1 MRLSALFLL
10 PLLLL
15 AAARPARQRPAGG
28 FRPAE
33 ATRVLLVPPLGA
45 VSVIARG
52 NRLELDPNASLDAAE
67 LLRQALYRHDEKLHL
82 EGEAKIAVADTLAQ
96 RRRNLNLG
104 RAFGLVGR
112 NPRLPLAAP
121 QPWLDSLLAPR
132 GQRYAL
138 LAYAGGF
145 TRTAANLRGI
155 LARDLGIV
163 LLSMGT
169 VMPLSSVASTRVVV
183 LLYDGEQ
190 HQVVYYKASWPAEKD
205 PLAGVV
211 IDRELTDLLAKDFSL
226 TNRI

>member
-121 QPWLDSLLAPR
+121 QPWLDSLLA
-132 GQRYAL
+132 
-138 LAYAGGF
+138 YAGGF